1 MQLSHSRRPLRAL
14 LAAALLSAAPSLA
27 SFAQWT
33 DRFSYSGCSL
43 SAVADGVPVC
53 GNSTALFYYDSAQ
66 DYVGRLTKVNR
77 LSSVGISAL
86 AADDGRLIVG
96 YSDGGID
103 IVDMTEM
110 ITASVP
116 ELKLSESVTS
126 KVVNAICVS
135 GGRAYCA
142 TSGGVLELDLRK
154 NEVRSFWR
162 IVSGGV
168 SASAVC
174 VAGGRVYVGTADGVY
189 CASLGSRMLEDF
201 SQWDLLDAPQGN
213 VVSLAASGDAACA
226 AVGSLGGDCALWRI
240 EGKEA
245 EAHGTF
251 SSFRGLAASG
261 ESVAVT
267 QSGRVAVFDSSLKSV
282 ANVSAVKSADGAE
295 VVTSPAFRSA
305 SFLPDGSLAVAD
317 ANVGLVVT
325 SLSGVGKSFLP
336 DGPASNNVG
345 DIFSKGGDVYFA
357 GPGRNASYNNQG
369 NVTSFSVLHDDD
381 QWTSCRASSYSYGRE
396 PAFFAADPVSGQI
409 YLSTF
414 GTGVFTID
422 DYQLGQ
428 KFNSENSPLAP
439 AWSDYVR
446 TDAIVVDKK
455 QNLIVLNNSVSDGIK
470 VMTRDGEWYSYS
482 YGPMSVAHSALGMIT
497 TANNNLWLWSSR
509 MSTPF
514 LCVFNLNGT
523 PETGDDDVFMTTSGT
538 GKESESNCLGVISL
552 TDASSGEDVGS
563 RATAVAASA
572 DGSVWVGT
580 TGGLLVTQDN
590 STMLKTGEVTFNRV
604 KVPRNDGSGL
614 ADYLLDGQFIN
625 DIKVDGADRKWV
637 ATDNGAYLVSSDGL
651 TTIHHFTS
659 ADSPLPSDNV
669 LHIGIRESDGEVFF
683 GTDAGVVSRRG
694 DAIQPSSKL
703 SKIKIFPN
711 PVSASGSST
720 YVGTEGGPG
729 YVTMTGFEASSS
741 IFITDVAGNR
751 VFRTTSL
758 GGMASWDLRREGG
771 SRVANGVYLVWATNS
786 EGKTSA
792 VGKILVTE

>member
-1 MQLSHSRRPLRAL
+1 MHPPFPQRPFWARL
-14 LAAALLSAAPSLA
+14 LAALFAVASPLSGL
-27 SFAQWT
+27 AQWT
-33 DRFSYSGCSL
+33 DRFSYSDCSL
-43 SAVADGVPVC
+43 SAVAGGVPVC

-66 DYVGRLTKVNR
+66 DYVGRLTKVNK
-77 LSSVGISAL
+77 LTSVGISAM

-103 IVDMTEM
+103 IVDMAEM
-110 ITASVP
+110 TTVSIP
-116 ELKLSESVTS
+116 EFKLSESVTS

-135 GGRAYCA
+135 GKRAYCA
-142 TSGGVLELDLRK
+142 TSGGVLELDLLK

-162 IVSGGV
+162 VVTGGV

-174 VAGGRVYVGTADGVY
+174 VAGGRIYVGTADGVY

-201 SQWDLLDAPQGN
+201 SQWELLGAPHGN
-213 VVSLAASGDAACA
+213 VVSLSALDGAAFA
-226 AVGSLGGDCALWRI
+226 AVGSIGGDCTIWRI
-240 EGKEA
+240 EGEEA
-245 EAHGTF
+245 ESHGTF
-251 SSFRGLAASG
+251 ASFRGLATSDALL
-261 ESVAVT
+261 AVT
-267 QSGRVAVFDSSLKSV
+267 QSGRVTVFDSSLATVST
-282 ANVSAVKSADGAE
+282 VSAVTSADGAQ
-295 VVTSPAFRSA
+295 VVASPAFRSA
-305 SFLPDGSLAVAD
+305 SFTPDGSLAVAD
-317 ANVGLVVT
+317 ANAGLIVA
-325 SLSGVGKSFLP
+325 SLTGVGRAFLP

-345 DIFSKGGDVYFA
+345 HIFSKGGDVYLA

-381 QWTSCRASSYSYGRE
+381 SWSSCRASSYSYGRE
-396 PAFFAADPVSGQI
+396 PAFFTADPVSGQI

-470 VMTRDGEWYSYS
+470 VMSKDGEWYSYS

-497 TANNNLWLWSSR
+497 TANSNLWLWSSR

-514 LCVFNLNGT
+514 LCVFNINGT
-523 PETGDDDVFMTTSGT
+523 PETDDDDVFMTTTGT
-538 GKESESNCLGVISL
+538 GAESQPNCLGLIEL
-552 TDASSGEDVGS
+552 TDASSGETVGT

-590 STMLKTGEVTFNRV
+590 STMLKTGSVTFNRV
-604 KVPRNDGSGL
+604 KVPRDDGSGL

-637 ATDNGAYLVSSDGL
+637 ATTNGAYLVSADGL

-669 LHIGIRESDGEVFF
+669 LYVGIRESDGEVFF
-683 GTDAGVVSRRG
+683 VTDAGVVSRRG
-694 DAIQPSSKL
+694 DAIMPSAKL
-703 SKIKIFPN
+703 SKIKIYPN
-711 PVSASGSST
+711 PVSATGSST
-720 YVGTEGGPG
+720 YGGTDGGPG
-729 YVTMTGFEASSS
+729 YVTMTGFEASSA

-758 GGMASWDLRREGG
+758 GGMARWDIRREGG
-771 SRVANGVYLVWATNS
+771 GRVANGVYIVWATNS
-786 EGKTSA
+786 DGKTSA

>member
-1 MQLSHSRRPLRAL
+1 MRAF
-14 LAAALLSAAPSLA
+14 LAAAALTAASSTPSP
-27 SFAQWT
+27 AQWA
-33 DRFSYSGCSL
+33 DHFSYSDCSL
-43 SAVADGVPVC
+43 SAVAGGVPVC
-53 GNSTALFYYDSAQ
+53 GNSTGLFYYDSAQ
-66 DYVGRLTKVNR
+66 NFVGRLTKANH
-77 LSSVGISAL
+77 LSSVGVTAL
-86 AADDGRLIVG
+86 AADAGRLIVG

-103 IVDMTEM
+103 IVDMADMT
-110 ITASVP
+110 TASIP
-116 ELKLSESVTS
+116 EFKLSESVTS

-135 GGRAYCA
+135 GERAYCA
-142 TSGGVLELDLRK
+142 TSGGVLELDMRK
-154 NEVRSFWR
+154 NEFRSFWR
-162 IVSGGV
+162 IVTGGV
-168 SASAVC
+168 SANAVC
-174 VAGGRVYVGTADGVY
+174 VAGGLIYVGTADGVY
-189 CASLGSRMLEDF
+189 CASLDSRMLEDF
-201 SQWDLLDAPQGN
+201 TQWELLSSPQGN
-213 VVSLAASGDAACA
+213 VVSLTALGDAACA
-226 AVGSLGGDCALWRI
+226 AVGSSGGNCVFWRI

-245 EAHGTF
+245 EAHGSF
-251 SSFRGLAASG
+251 SSFRGLAAAG

-267 QSGRVAVFDSSLKSV
+267 QSAHVTVFDSSLNAV
-282 ANVSAVKSADGAE
+282 ATVSAVKSADGTE
-295 VVTSPAFRSA
+295 VVASPAFRSA

-317 ANVGLVVT
+317 ANAGLIVT
-325 SLSGVGKSFLP
+325 SLSGVGRAFMP

-345 DIFSKGGDVYFA
+345 DVFSKGGDVYFA

-369 NVTSFSVLHDDD
+369 NVTSFSVLHDDGS
-381 QWTSCRASSYSYGRE
+381 WSSCRASSYSYGRE

-455 QNLIVLNNSVSDGIK
+455 QNLVVLNNSVSDGIK
-470 VMTRDGEWYSYS
+470 VMTKDGEWYSYS

-497 TANNNLWLWSSR
+497 TSNNNLWLWSSR
-509 MSTPF
+509 MGTPF

-523 PETGDDDVFMTTSGT
+523 PETDDDDVFMTTSGT
-538 GKESESNCLGVISL
+538 GTESQSNCLGVISL
-552 TDASSGEDVGS
+552 TDASSGEEVGT

-590 STMLKTGEVTFNRV
+590 STMLKTGSVTFNRV

-625 DIKVDGADRKWV
+625 GITVDGADRKWV
-637 ATDNGAYLVSSDGL
+637 ATTNGAYLVSADGL
-651 TTIHHFTS
+651 TTVHHFTS

-669 LHIGIRESDGEVFF
+669 LHVGIRESDGEVFF
-683 GTDAGVVSRRG
+683 VTDAGVVSRRG
-694 DAIQPSSKL
+694 DAIMPSSKL

-720 YVGTEGGPG
+720 YVGSDGGPG

-758 GGMASWDLRREGG
+758 GGMARWDLRREGG
-771 SRVANGVYLVWATNS
+771 GRVADGVYLVWATNS
-786 EGKTSA
+786 DGKTSA
-792 VGKILVTE
+792 VGKILVME